1 MTLCVCMCKI
11 IITMGKLLAI
21 DLDGTLF
28 YPKSNKNLI
37 SKKNIQFLQDFID
50 AGNRVVFVTSRP
62 LKIVDYLKEQIQRDF
77 DALICSSARIYAH
90 GEIIRDI
97 PMNRDSLKGV
107 FTFLEENVHPIG
119 YFMTTKEHPLL
130 IKQVSKISGFNLWM
144 YKIYLKLNKR
154 FQEDYVLDINL
165 FNEELENGNIYKVMI
180 FYGLGRS
187 KKKISKEINKVLR
200 ENYPGIES
208 SWSII
213 VNELTPL
220 NCNKGDGLE
229 YYCNYEGINK
239 DDVYVIGD
247 SGNDIAMFNKFHEH
261 SYVMAHAYP
270 SVKKYAKHTVTR
282 VYKLRK
288 YVLKGEED

>member
-1 MTLCVCMCKI
+1 
-11 IITMGKLLAI
+11 MGKLLAI

-28 YPKSNKNLI
+28 FPKSNKRLV
-37 SKKNIQFLQDFID
+37 SKKNAKFVQDFID
-50 AGNRVVFVTSRP
+50 AGNRVVFVTSRS
-62 LKIVDYLKEQIQRDF
+62 LNIVDYLKEVIQRDF
-77 DALICSSARIYAH
+77 DIIICSSSRILAH
-90 GEIIRDI
+90 GEMIKDT
-97 PMNRDSLKGV
+97 PMDRESLKGV
-107 FTFLEENVHPIG
+107 FNFLEENVHPVA
-119 YFMTTKEHPLL
+119 YFMTTKNYPLL
-130 IKQVSKISGFNLWM
+130 VKQVKKISGFELWM
-144 YKIYLKLNKR
+144 YKTYLKHHKEY
-154 FQEDYVLDINL
+154 QEAYNLDINL

-187 KKKISKEINKVLR
+187 KKKISKEVNKVLR

-229 YYCNYEGINK
+229 YYCQHEGINK
-239 DDVYVIGD
+239 DDVSVIGD
-247 SGNDIAMFNKFHEH
+247 SGNDIAMFNKFHDH

-270 SVKKYAKHTVTR
+270 SVKKYAKHTVRR
-282 VYKLRK
+282 VYSLRK